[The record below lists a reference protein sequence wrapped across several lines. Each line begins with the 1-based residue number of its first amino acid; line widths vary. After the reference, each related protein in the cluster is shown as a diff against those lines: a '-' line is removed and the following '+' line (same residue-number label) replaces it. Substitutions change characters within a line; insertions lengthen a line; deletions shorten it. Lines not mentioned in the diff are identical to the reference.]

1 MTDHPISLVLG
12 GHIEIDSEGKMF
24 PWQSQYHPHE
34 HALQM
39 TKNDLLALP
48 VALRSFNGFYTTTG
62 KFILMNSIH
71 ILIAEAIL
79 VGAVLAAVVCMLVR
93 YIRRRK
99 RTRAHDEELTSG
111 IPACGGET
119 AGSRCAQRVHA
130 QAVAGVGL
138 DESRRQAAAGA
149 G

>member
-1 MTDHPISLVLG
+1 MFLSGDFLIPGRLLIDNASTDLASAERVATFVTDHPISLVLG

-99 RTRAHDEELTSG
+99 RTRSLRA
-111 IPACGGET
+111 
-119 AGSRCAQRVHA
+119 
-130 QAVAGVGL
+130 
-138 DESRRQAAAGA
+138 
-149 G
+149 